1 MTAGYGHG
9 VLQRALDETFP
20 PEVRSGIT
28 SLTLART
35 MANGCFRFA
44 VPFLATIA
52 RGNGTTLAGIG
63 VAVAISELAG
73 LLSPLN
79 GEIVERIHRR
89 TAMVVGLTGVAIG
102 ATVAASSVHP
112 AMFAAALILI
122 AQSKMMF
129 DLGLGAWTSDRVP
142 YAQRSRVMGITET
155 SWALGLLLGVT
166 VMGLVTAATNWR
178 WGYGLGAAG
187 VLCMA
192 GVISKSIAPDAGP
205 HTRAGRTAR
214 APIVVREVAVLMLAM
229 FCLMASSQVLF
240 VTLGSWLDDSFN
252 FTPAMLSAVAFGMGF
267 AELTSSI
274 TSARNTDRW
283 GKERSAA
290 AGALIMI
297 PAGIGLAVWHDHLLI
312 ALPLLVIAIAS
323 FEFGV
328 VSGIP
333 LGTAVVAGSPARGMA
348 LMFTAGTL
356 GRAASS
362 IPATRLYESRGI
374 AWPAIM
380 CAVLATGA
388 ATAFL
393 RLDRRRAIQLAR
405 CFGPEL

>member
-20 PEVRSGIT
+20 EDVRSGIT
-28 SLTLART
+28 MLTVART

-44 VPFLATIA
+44 VPFLAVIA

-63 VAVAISELAG
+63 VAVAISELSG

-102 ATVAASSVHP
+102 ATVAASSGHP
-112 AMFAAALILI
+112 AMFALALII
-122 AQSKMMF
+122 ISQSKMMF

-166 VMGLVTAATNWR
+166 AMGLVTAATSWR
-178 WGYGLGAAG
+178 WGYGLGAAA
-187 VLCMA
+187 VLGMA
-192 GVISKSIAPDAGP
+192 GVIARTIAPDAGQ
-205 HTRAGRTAR
+205 HTRADRTAR
-214 APIVVREVAVLMLAM
+214 APIIVREVAVLMLAM
-229 FCLMASSQVLF
+229 FFLMASSQVLF
-240 VTLGSWLDDSFN
+240 VTLGSWLDDTFD

-267 AELTSSI
+267 GELVSSI

-290 AGALIMI
+290 AGAMVMI
-297 PAGIGLAVWHDHLLI
+297 PASLGLAVWHDHLLI
-312 ALPLLVIAIAS
+312 GLPLLVIAVAA
-323 FEFGV
+323 FEFGI

-333 LGTAVVAGSPARGMA
+333 LGTTIVAGSPARGMA
-348 LMFTAGTL
+348 LMFTAGTV
-356 GRAASS
+356 GRAFSS
-362 IPATRLYESRGI
+362 IPATRLYESHGI

-380 CAVLATGA
+380 GAMFATCAVVG
-388 ATAFL
+388 FL
-393 RLDRRRAIQLAR
+393 TLERRRSEFDA
-405 CFGPEL
+405 G

>member
-9 VLQRALDETFP
+9 VLQRALGESFP
-20 PEVRSGIT
+20 DDVRSGIT
-28 SLTLART
+28 GLTVART
-35 MANGCFRFA
+35 VANGCFRFA
-44 VPFLATIA
+44 VPFLAVIA

-63 VAVAISELAG
+63 VAVAISELSG

-112 AMFAAALILI
+112 AMFALALVITS
-122 AQSKMMF
+122 QSKMMF

-142 YAQRSRVMGITET
+142 YAQRGRVMGITET

-166 VMGLVTAATNWR
+166 AMGLVTAATNWR
-178 WGYGLGAAG
+178 WGYGLGAAS
-187 VLCMA
+187 VLGMA
-192 GVISKSIAPDAGP
+192 GVIARTIAPDAGP
-205 HTRAGRTAR
+205 HTRAGRAVR

-229 FCLMASSQVLF
+229 FFLMASSQVLF
-240 VTLGSWLDDSFN
+240 VTLGSWLDDTFE

-267 AELTSSI
+267 GELISSI

-290 AGALIMI
+290 AGALVMI
-297 PAGIGLAVWHDHLLI
+297 PASIGLAVWNAHLLI
-312 ALPLLVIAIAS
+312 GLPLLVIAVAA
-323 FEFGV
+323 FEFGI

-333 LGTAVVAGSPARGMA
+333 LGTTIVAGSPARGMA
-348 LMFTAGTL
+348 LMFTAGTV
-356 GRAASS
+356 GRAVSS
-362 IPATRLYESRGI
+362 IPATRLYESHGI
-374 AWPAIM
+374 AWPALM
-380 CAVLATGA
+380 CAVFA
-388 ATAFL
+388 ACAVVGFL
-393 RLDRRRAIQLAR
+393 TLERRRASLVT
-405 CFGPEL
+405 G